1 MQVLSSCK
9 PPVGRPWVAIGTAC
23 TRLVTSSPAYQLQ
36 EENQGFCF
44 ENIYLQWR
52 GKKKHNNGW
61 VCKSPSKEVGF
72 LTLLWCLEIGFPS
85 KEDPCA
91 GGSWGGMEVARASRR
106 LTSHLSK
113 NRHPRP
119 QTPWTAFLLR
129 HVEFPSAKCR
139 LSLSNSFSTG
149 SHQENF
155 TKWIGLKGSH
165 A

>member
-9 PPVGRPWVAIGTAC
+9 PPVGRPWVATGTAC
-23 TRLVTSSPAYQLQ
+23 TWLVTSNPAYQPQ
-36 EENQGFCF
+36 EQHQGFCF

-61 VCKSPSKEVGF
+61 VDKSPSKEVGF
-72 LTLLWCLEIGFPS
+72 LTLLWCLEIGFLS

-113 NRHPRP
+113 NRLPRP

-129 HVEFPSAKCR
+129 HVEFQAPNAGCLYPTALAPGHIRRTSPS
-139 LSLSNSFSTG
+139 
-149 SHQENF
+149 
-155 TKWIGLKGSH
+155 GLG
-165 A
+165 